1 LNVFEGISRN
11 WFFIGINIVTIC
23 GQVIIVSVGSSALS
37 TVRLD
42 MKQWGISLF
51 LGALSLPIAVV
62 IRLIPNDFIRK
73 FLPRS
78 WVESQTTY
86 PELSSNDIRERFTF
100 FKTGRGRRFDSLYRR
115 GPPKLL
121 LTTIC
126 DSTLDVPDGQM
137 NGDASSHD
145 CMVSDSAL
153 VPAIVMAGVVAG
165 SIAGWS
171 PIERVTNYDAELP
184 SPRQRSS
191 SEH

>member
-1 LNVFEGISRN
+1 MV
-11 WFFIGINIVTIC
+11 
-23 GQVIIVSVGSSALS
+23 IVSVGSSALS

-78 WVESQTTY
+78 WVERQTIY

-100 FKTGRGRRFDSLYRR
+100 FKTSRGRRFDSIYRR
-115 GPPKLL
+115 GPPRLL
-121 LTTIC
+121 LTPVC
-126 DSTLDVPDGQM
+126 DSNLDVPDGQM
-137 NGDASSHD
+137 YGGANSHD
-145 CMVSDSAL
+145 CTVSDSAL

-184 SPRQRSS
+184 SPPERSS